1 MDMVGGSGEV
11 WLRSAAACG
20 RHLGALGCQ
29 LPPSEGAHVTERRDC
44 KSYTEPTTQSRDGD
58 MARAMVATQA
68 PAASGLGMWLWVAAC
83 SSWLLGVAWQWQAS
97 ALQPMARL
105 WGATA
110 LGAAGLSI
118 AIWLEWRGRWRHRR
132 RLVLVGLS
140 VATALLGWGSTG
152 WRAADVVAQR
162 WPAHLQGRQGGD
174 VWAVLRL
181 EGLPQPL
188 AMPGASS
195 KQSRTSHAQ
204 EPQPASTR
212 WRLDAVVQRWEGV
225 QAEPGSRLPERVTL
239 YADWPEARVPQ
250 AGQTWRMRLRLHP
263 PDGLSNP
270 GVNSGERA
278 SFGRGVRAVGQL
290 LPGSDSLQWVDDA
303 DGPDWL
309 DRIDRWRQRERE
321 AILRRVPEAREA
333 GVLTGL
339 AVGDQAAIAPGDWDV
354 LRRTG
359 LAHAVSVSGTHVA
372 MLGSLCAALTRRL
385 WSRSRRLCAWLP
397 APTAALWVAVLG
409 AAVYALASGGGVP
422 AQRTVWT
429 LALMSALRLLGRAWP
444 WPLVCLCCATLVTAW
459 DPMALMQAGF
469 WLSFVAVAVL
479 MSAGDGLRMPE
490 ATAAGPSP
498 VGQRI
503 GRLGVAARCLRGEAI
518 ALWRTQRLVSLAL
531 MPLTLVCFQQVSLV
545 GILANLVGLPAFA
558 ALITPLALAGT
569 VWPGAWDLAAA
580 CTGLVFTGLQWL
592 SAWPMAVW
600 ATPSAPLWLAI
611 LAVLAS
617 FALVVP
623 GAWRWRSLALPFL
636 LPLLWLPEPWRV
648 LPRPTD
654 GQFAAVAMDVGQGS
668 AILVRTAQH
677 DLVFDTGASLPAG
690 ADMGARVVL
699 PVLQA
704 LGVQRLDAL
713 FISHQDNDHAGG
725 ARSVMQGVPV
735 ALLRSSLPQGHPLL
749 GTSADRP
756 ALGAAGPASSEAL
769 PHQPCV
775 AGQAWSWEGV
785 HFEVLHPTASDLKQ
799 RQAASTNALSC
810 VLRVQAAD
818 GASLL
823 LTGDIEAPQEQ
834 ALLART
840 PAASLRSTV
849 LVAPHH
855 GSRTSST
862 VAFLSVVQPE
872 VIVIQVGRRN
882 RYGHPSPQVMARY
895 ADMGVRV
902 AATPDCGAWLWQS
915 DGSWGSGRCWREQNR
930 RVWDAQGATQP
941 MPMWP

>member
-1 MDMVGGSGEV
+1 
-11 WLRSAAACG
+11 
-20 RHLGALGCQ
+20 
-29 LPPSEGAHVTERRDC
+29 
-44 KSYTEPTTQSRDGD
+44 
-58 MARAMVATQA
+58 MARAMVATVPRGA
-68 PAASGLGMWLWVAAC
+68 NGLGMWLWVAAC
-83 SSWLLGVAWQWQAS
+83 SGWLLGVAWQWQAT

-118 AIWLEWRGRWRHRR
+118 AIWLEWRGRWWHRR
-132 RLVLVGLS
+132 RFVLVGLG

-162 WPAHLQGRQGGD
+162 WPAHLQGRQGSD
-174 VWAVLRL
+174 VWGVLRL

-188 AMPGASS
+188 AMPAASP
-195 KQSRTSHAQ
+195 KQVRASHAH
-204 EPQPASTR
+204 ESQPVRTR

-239 YADWPEARVPQ
+239 YADWPDARAPQ
-250 AGQTWRMRLRLHP
+250 AGQTWRMRLRLHTS
-263 PDGLSNP
+263 DGLSNP
-270 GVNSGERA
+270 GVNSGEQA

-290 LPGSDSLQWVDDA
+290 RPGSDSLQWVIDA
-303 DGPDWL
+303 DGPSWL

-444 WPLVCLCCATLVTAW
+444 WLLVWLGCATLVTVW

-479 MSAGDGLRMPE
+479 MSAGDVLRMPV
-490 ATAAGPSP
+490 APHVGPR
-498 VGQRI
+498 V
-503 GRLGVAARCLRGEAI
+503 GRLGVAARWLRGEAI

-558 ALITPLALAGT
+558 AIITPLALAGT
-569 VWPGAWDLAAA
+569 VWPVAWDLAAA
-580 CTGLVFTGLQWL
+580 CTGLVFGGLQWL

-600 ATPSAPLWLAI
+600 ATPSAPLWVAI

-648 LPRPTD
+648 LPRPPD
-654 GQFAAVAMDVGQGS
+654 GQFAAMAMDVGQGS

-677 DLVFDTGASLPAG
+677 DLLFDTGASLPAG
-690 ADMGARVVL
+690 GDMGARVVL

-704 LGVQRLDAL
+704 LGVRRLDAL

-725 ARSVMQGVPV
+725 ARSVMQGMPV
-735 ALLRSSLPQGHPLL
+735 AVLRSSLPEGHPLL

-756 ALGAAGPASSEAL
+756 ALGTTGPASNAAL

-785 HFEVLHPTASDLKQ
+785 HFEVLHPTASDLQQ
-799 RQAASTNALSC
+799 RLAASTNALSC
-810 VLRVQAAD
+810 VLRVQAQG

-834 ALLART
+834 AVLARE
-840 PAASLRSTV
+840 PAAALRSTV

-862 VAFLSVVQPE
+862 AAFLSAVQPE

-882 RYGHPSPQVMARY
+882 RYGHPSPPVMARY

-915 DGSWGSGRCWREQNR
+915 DGAWGSGRCWREQNR
-930 RVWDAQGATQP
+930 RVWDARSDTP
-941 MPMWP
+941 LMPMSP